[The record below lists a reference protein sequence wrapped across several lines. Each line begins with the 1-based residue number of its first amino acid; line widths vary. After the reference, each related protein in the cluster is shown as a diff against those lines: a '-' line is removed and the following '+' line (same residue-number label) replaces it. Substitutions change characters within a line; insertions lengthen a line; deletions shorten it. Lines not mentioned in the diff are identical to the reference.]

1 MQRAKTFRLALVLL
15 AALAVALAVG
25 RMVVGRGGNPPAQLP
40 AALADT
46 VITAAGKIEPLSE
59 EVRLGVSIT
68 GKLDEVLVE
77 EGDRVTTGQL
87 LARLENADWRARVAE
102 AEATIRIRQAQL
114 ARLLNG
120 TRLEE
125 RQEAAA
131 VRETEAVV
139 EQTQHDLDRYAALGR
154 EGWESPQVIEK
165 TRRDHG
171 VAVAKL
177 AEARKHLAVIAA
189 DARDDERQAAEA
201 ELQLAQAQRDE
212 AAAMLAKTEIRS
224 PISGIV
230 LRKHRRIGEM
240 ISEAQD
246 MPILS
251 IGDVSVL
258 RVRAEVDEVD
268 IARLEVGQ
276 AAWVHADAFGDRRFP
291 GRVARLGVMLGR
303 KLIHTDQPAEKLD
316 DKVLEVLIDL
326 DGQPPLPVGLRVD
339 AFIVPAAPAAPP
351 QASAVTK

>member
-1 MQRAKTFRLALVLL
+1 MPRAKVLRLVLVML
-15 AALAVALAVG
+15 GVAAVAAVIG
-25 RMVVGRGGNPPAQLP
+25 GGLVGRGGNPPAHQP

-46 VITAAGKIEPLSE
+46 VISAAGKVEPLSE

-77 EGDRVTTGQL
+77 EGDRVATGQL
-87 LARLENADWRARVAE
+87 LARLENADWRARLAE

-120 TRLEE
+120 ARLEE
-125 RQEAAA
+125 RQEAAAA

-139 EQTQHDLDRYAALGR
+139 EQTQRDLDRYAALGR

-177 AEARKHLAVIAA
+177 AAAGKHLAVVAA
-189 DARDDERQAAEA
+189 NARDDERAAAEA
-201 ELQLAQAQRDE
+201 ELQLALAQRDE

-258 RVRAEVDEVD
+258 RVRAEIDEVD

-291 GRVARLGVMLGR
+291 GHVSRLGVMLGR

-339 AFIVPAAPAAPP
+339 AFIVPAAPA
-351 QASAVTK
+351 QSSSATK